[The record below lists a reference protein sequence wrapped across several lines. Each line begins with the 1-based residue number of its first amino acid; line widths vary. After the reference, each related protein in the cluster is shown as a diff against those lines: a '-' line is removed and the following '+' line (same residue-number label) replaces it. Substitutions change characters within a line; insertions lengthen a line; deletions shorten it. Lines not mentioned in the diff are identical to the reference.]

1 LDKPDFAKYSEAQL
15 RQILTRIDKE
25 RFPDRVEEIHAH
37 LAQFEADRL
46 SRPAVDE
53 PGPADVPVGIAGF
66 WRRAGAFV
74 IDAVLLA
81 IVGAGL
87 GMIFGNWF
95 ESLGAWGRAVGFV
108 IELAYFGTMESGL
121 FGGRTIGKR
130 MLDIKV
136 VTAAGA
142 PLGLGRALL
151 RTGVFH
157 LPYCLNSDMSSIGN
171 AGLTFPIVQG
181 LIVFGLGG
189 AIAYLCV
196 FNRRTRQSVHD
207 LLVGAVVVRAGT
219 QDMPPLAPVWRGHVA
234 IMAALLVAAAGV
246 GAYLYSTFNDSVIR
260 PLLQV
265 QRQVTRLP
273 AVRTAGV
280 FSGVTVVN
288 GGQHTTVMSI
298 NVVTRTGDVDER
310 ALANN
315 VAAIVLDT
323 YPGAREV
330 DTLSVNV
337 VHGYDIGIASSWT
350 AKNFNAPPGAW
361 QTAGQDAR

>member
-1 LDKPDFAKYSEAQL
+1 MDKPDFAKYSESQL
-15 RQILTRIDKE
+15 RQILTRIDRE
-25 RFPDRVEEIHAH
+25 RFPDRVKEIHAR
-37 LAQFEADRL
+37 LAQFEADRQ
-46 SRPAVDE
+46 SRSPIDE
-53 PGPADVPVGIAGF
+53 PGQADAPVGIAGF

-87 GMIFGNWF
+87 GMVFGNWF

-121 FGGRTIGKR
+121 FEGRTVGKR

-136 VTAAGA
+136 VTIAGA

-151 RTGVFH
+151 RAGVFH
-157 LPYCLNSDMSSIGN
+157 LPYCLNNAMPSGGDIGS
-171 AGLTFPIVQG
+171 TFPIVQG

-189 AIAYLCV
+189 AIVYLCV

-246 GAYLYSTFNDSVIR
+246 GAYLYSTFNDRVIR
-260 PLLQV
+260 PMLQV
-265 QRQVTRLP
+265 QRQVGRLP
-273 AVRTAGV
+273 AVRTAGIV
-280 FSGVTVVN
+280 SGVTVVN
-288 GGQHTTVMSI
+288 GGKPTTVLSI
-298 NVVTRTGDVDER
+298 DVITRTGDVDER

-315 VAAIVLDT
+315 VAAIALDT
-323 YPGAREV
+323 YPGAREM
-330 DTLSVNV
+330 DTLSVSV
-337 VHGYDIGIASSWT
+337 LHGYDIGIASSWT
-350 AKNFNAPPGAW
+350 AKKFNAPPGAW
-361 QTAGQDAR
+361 RTGGQRAQ

>member
-1 LDKPDFAKYSEAQL
+1 MDKPDFAKYSEAQL

-25 RFPDRVEEIHAH
+25 RFPDRVEEIHGH
-37 LAQFEADRL
+37 LARFEADRL
-46 SRPAVDE
+46 HRPAVDK

-108 IELAYFGTMESGL
+108 IEVAYFGTMESGL
-121 FGGRTIGKR
+121 FEGRTIGKR

-136 VTAAGA
+136 VTVAGA

-151 RTGVFH
+151 RAGVFH
-157 LPYCLNSDMSSIGN
+157 LPYCLNNAMPSGGDIGS
-171 AGLTFPIVQG
+171 TFPIVQG
-181 LIVFGLGG
+181 LVVFGLGG
-189 AIAYLCV
+189 AIVYLCV

-234 IMAALLVAAAGV
+234 IMAALLVAAV
-246 GAYLYSTFNDSVIR
+246 GAGAYVRSLFNDGFR

-265 QRQVTRLP
+265 QRQVGRLP
-273 AVRTAGV
+273 AVRAASV
-280 FSGVTVVN
+280 VSGVTVVN
-288 GGQHTTVMSI
+288 GGKPTTVISI

-310 ALANN
+310 ALANS
-315 VAAIVLDT
+315 VAAIALETD
-323 YPGAREV
+323 PAAREV
-330 DTLSVNV
+330 DNLSVGV
-337 VHGYDIGIASSWT
+337 MHGYDIGIASSWT
-350 AKNFNAPPGAW
+350 TKNFNAPPGAW
-361 QTAGQDAR
+361 RTEGKGAQ